1 VRRVTPRSRARIT
14 VLLWC
19 ALIAGGAVVLVGA
32 LGEGSGGAPP
42 VATRDGDEPPPR
54 PKSWDFSA
62 DFARSRSVARNPSAD
77 RYGTGGVWRYMAARS
92 ERSRDPSG
100 FALLRRYR
108 EGIQGLPGFDAWLGT
123 DDPSVSVS
131 FPIVGVRGGAGSARG
146 FAHPS
151 VARRAIVAWRSP
163 VRGRV
168 VVRGAV
174 SDLDATGGDG
184 VSWALRRQST
194 TLTRGRLPN
203 GGRAQRFALAVAV
216 DTGDV
221 CALLIAPGQDSAY
234 DSTAISLRIEEQ
246 REAPA
251 STRN

>member
-1 VRRVTPRSRARIT
+1 VRRVTPAARARIT

-19 ALIAGGAVVLVGA
+19 VLIAGGAVVLAGA
-32 LGEGSGGAPP
+32 LGEGSGSAPP
-42 VATRDGDEPPPR
+42 VATREAGELPPR

-62 DFARSRSVARNPSAD
+62 DFARSRSAARNPSAD

-108 EGIQGLPGFDAWLGT
+108 ESLQGLAGFDAWVGA

-131 FPIVGVRGGAGSARG
+131 FPIIGVRGGARSARG

-168 VVRGAV
+168 VVRGAL

-184 VSWALRRQST
+184 VSWALRRGST
-194 TLTRGRLPN
+194 TLARGRLAN
-203 GGRAQRFALAVAV
+203 AGRAQRFGLAVAV
-216 DTGDV
+216 DTGDI
-221 CALLIAPGQDSAY
+221 CSLMIAPGENSAY
-234 DSTAISLRIEEQ
+234 DSTGISLRIEEQ
-246 REAPA
+246 RPEPA
-251 STRN
+251 ATRN